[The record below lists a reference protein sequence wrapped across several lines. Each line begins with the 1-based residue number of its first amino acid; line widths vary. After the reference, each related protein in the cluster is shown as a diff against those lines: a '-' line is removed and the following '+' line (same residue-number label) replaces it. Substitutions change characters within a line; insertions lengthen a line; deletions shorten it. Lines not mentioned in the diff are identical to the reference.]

1 MKRRVIL
8 SGLVL
13 LLLWALLSYSGV
25 VDSFFLPTPLEVG
38 EKFVELISSGR
49 LFVDIGGT
57 FGRAILSLII
67 SAIIGVPV
75 GLLIGLSTG
84 LREWLEVPIEF
95 FRSLPSPEIF
105 PLLMV
110 FLGIDEKSK
119 IAGTVFACVFP
130 IIVQTAY
137 GVINGNRWRVKLV
150 RRMGFSRRRMLFKVV
165 IPEALPYIFV
175 GLRNALS
182 LSLISTMVVEM
193 LMTGNIG
200 VGYSIFDAYQRFRIS
215 EMYAYIL
222 TAGLLGWMV
231 NKLFVYF
238 ENRQLHW
245 VRQ

>member
-1 MKRRVIL
+1 
-8 SGLVL
+8 
-13 LLLWALLSYSGV
+13 
-25 VDSFFLPTPLEVG
+25 
-38 EKFVELISSGR
+38 
-49 LFVDIGGT
+49 
-57 FGRAILSLII
+57 
-67 SAIIGVPV
+67 
-75 GLLIGLSTG
+75 
-84 LREWLEVPIEF
+84 
-95 FRSLPSPEIF
+95 
-105 PLLMV
+105 
-110 FLGIDEKSK
+110 
-119 IAGTVFACVFP
+119 
-130 IIVQTAY
+130 
-137 GVINGNRWRVKLV
+137 
-150 RRMGFSRRRMLFKVV
+150 MLFKVV